1 MENITKALMIA
12 GGILFAILVLTLLV
26 VFFNKMSSYYEEQS
40 NVKSVEQMIEFNS
53 KFENYNGQDIRGNEL
68 ISVINKV
75 VDYNNTYS
83 DMQGAEKI
91 IININLQGHQKE
103 FLYSGT
109 ASKDVLFKKSTI
121 TNANGKDDEINKIS
135 GMASELVTST
145 GIDETKLQKLSA
157 EISIICNTSKDEY
170 DIKTRNTKLQTILGY
185 DKNKTFTTS
194 EINKIQNATIKY
206 YQLTQFKRAMFKCT
220 DVFHSQNDGKI
231 NKICFEVLIENGLI
245 KFN

>member
-26 VFFNKMSSYYEEQS
+26 VFFNKMSSYYAEQS